1 MVTNK
6 HATGCNISF
15 LNINTTDRNHTLL
28 YRGNGSSSVY
38 DCFTWFL
45 SGLYD
50 ICYTSLS
57 FSEDCEVS
65 QYSVYINGTKPGN
78 QYINSE
84 KCHILFVSLKKV
96 QLIRPMKVR
105 FYNTHIIIYFVFHID
120 HLVIIVLSAVA
131 FIIVLAIIVIV
142 VVVVIV
148 AIIRFKQKKKLTL
161 PQEEGKQLLITFI
174 NEKLFNSA
182 NVTYQENS
190 NEMVKPTT
198 LLLKTTTVTPSSYG
212 VTLK

>member
-1 MVTNK
+1 M
-6 HATGCNISF
+6 
-15 LNINTTDRNHTLL
+15 
-28 YRGNGSSSVY
+28 Y

-45 SGLYD
+45 SGNYN

-57 FSEDCEVS
+57 YSEDREVS
-65 QYSVYINGTKPGN
+65 QYSVYINGTEPGN
-78 QYINSE
+78 EYINSE
-84 KCHILFVSLKKV
+84 KCHIVFVSLKKV
-96 QLIRPMKVR
+96 QLIRLMKVR
-105 FYNTHIIIYFVFHID
+105 CFNTHIIIYFVFHVD
-120 HLVIIVLSAVA
+120 HLVIIVFSAIA
-131 FIIVLAIIVIV
+131 FVILLAIIVIV

-148 AIIRFKQKKKLTL
+148 AIIMFKQKRLTL

-198 LLLKTTTVTPSSYG
+198 LLLKKTTVTPSSYG